1 MRPIQIVTTSF
12 PAAVT
17 NYLAAS
23 QTPLAAGFLT
33 LSANTI
39 TPPRFVTIKSA
50 GNDSG
55 RTFTI
60 VGVGPNNET
69 QTEAVTGANAGTATS
84 TKTFAYVTSIYVD
97 AATAGA
103 VEAGV
108 TQSGY
113 SQWIP
118 MDIYTPNQVITTSAS
133 VSGTVN
139 YSIEYTNEDPFD
151 HSFTHQVVAYPASGG
166 AFTGA
171 STDQTHF
178 TTTLM
183 RALRYKIN
191 SGNGS
196 IRLTIVQQ
204 STK

>member
-12 PAAVT
+12 PAADG
-17 NYLAAS
+17 NYLATS

-33 LSANTI
+33 LVASTI
-39 TPPRFVTIKSA
+39 TPPRYVTITSV
-50 GNDSG
+50 GNDSA

-60 VGVGPNNET
+60 TGVGPNNET
-69 QTEAVTGANAGTATS
+69 QIETVAGTNASTATS
-84 TKTFAYVTSIYVD
+84 TKTFAFVESIFVD
-97 AATAGA
+97 AATAAA

-118 MDIYTPNQVITTSAS
+118 LDIYTPNQVTTVSAT

-151 HSFTHQVVAYPASGG
+151 HSFVHQAVAHPAAGG
-166 AFTGA
+166 AFTAA
-171 STDQTHF
+171 STNQTHF

-183 RALRYKIN
+183 RAVRYKIN
-191 SGNGS
+191 SGSGS
-196 IRLTIVQQ
+196 IRLTITQQ
-204 STK
+204 STA

>member
-17 NYLAAS
+17 NYLATT

-33 LSANTI
+33 LVASTI
-39 TPPRFVTIKSA
+39 TPPRYVTITSV

-55 RTFTI
+55 RTFT
-60 VGVGPNNET
+60 VTGTGPHGEP
-69 QTEAVTGANAGTATS
+69 QTEDITGANAGTATGV
-84 TKTFAYVTSIYVD
+84 KTFASVTSIAVD
-97 AATAGA
+97 AATAAA
-103 VEAGV
+103 VTAGV
-108 TQSGY
+108 AQAGY
-113 SQWIP
+113 SAWIP
-118 MDIYTPNQVITTSAS
+118 MDIYTPNQVTTVSAS

-139 YSIEYTNEDPFD
+139 YSVEYTNEDPFD
-151 HSFTHQVVAYPASGG
+151 HTFVHQVVPHPAAGG
-166 AFTGA
+166 AFTSA
-171 STDQTHF
+171 STNQTHF

-191 SGNGS
+191 SGNGTV
-196 IRLTIVQQ
+196 RFTITQQ

>member
-12 PAAVT
+12 PIADG
-17 NYLAAS
+17 NYLAES

-33 LSANTI
+33 LVASTI
-39 TPPRFVTIKSA
+39 TPPRFVTVTSV
-50 GNDSG
+50 GNDTG
-55 RTFTI
+55 KNFTI
-60 VGVGPNNET
+60 TGVGPNGEPQVET
-69 QTEAVTGANAGTATS
+69 MAGANASSATS
-84 TKTFAYVTSIYVD
+84 TKTFAYVESIYVD

-118 MDIYTPNQVITTSAS
+118 MDIYTPNQVTTVSAT

-151 HSFTHQVVAYPASGG
+151 HSFVHQVVPHPAAGG
-166 AFTGA
+166 AFTNA
-171 STDQTHF
+171 STNQTHF

-191 SGNGS
+191 SGSGS
-196 IRLTIVQQ
+196 IRLTITQQ
-204 STK
+204 STA

>member
-12 PAAVT
+12 PAADG
-17 NYLAAS
+17 NYIALA
-23 QTPLAAGFLT
+23 QTPTGAGFLT
-33 LSANTI
+33 LAESSIVPA
-39 TPPRFVTIKSA
+39 RFVTITSA
-50 GNDSG
+50 GNDTA

-60 VGVGPNNET
+60 VGVGPNNER
-69 QTEAVTGANAGTATS
+69 QTETVAGANASSATS
-84 TKTFAYVTSIYVD
+84 TKTYSFVESIYVD
-97 AATAGA
+97 AATAAA

-118 MDIYTPNQVITTSAS
+118 LDIYNPNQVTTISAS

-151 HSFTHQVVAYPASGG
+151 HSFVHQVVAHPASGG
-166 AFTGA
+166 AFTNA
-171 STDQTHF
+171 TTSQTHF

-183 RALRYKIN
+183 RAVRYKIN
-191 SGNGS
+191 SGSGS
-196 IRLTIVQQ
+196 IRLTITQQ
-204 STK
+204 STA

>member
-12 PAAVT
+12 PAADG
-17 NYLAAS
+17 NYLATS
-23 QTPLAAGFLT
+23 QTPAGAGFLT
-33 LSANTI
+33 LVESSI
-39 TPPRFVTIKSA
+39 TPPRFVTITCAADDSA
-50 GNDSG
+50 

-60 VGVGPNNET
+60 TGTGPNGET
-69 QTEAVTGANAGTATS
+69 QTEAVAGAAIGTSTS
-84 TKTFAYVTSIYVD
+84 TKTFASVTSIYVD

-118 MDIYTPNQVITTSAS
+118 LDIYTPNQVTTISAS

-151 HSFTHQVVAYPASGG
+151 HSFVHQVVAHPAAGG

-171 STDQTHF
+171 STNQTHF

-183 RALRYKIN
+183 RAVRYKIN
-191 SGNGS
+191 SGSGS
-196 IRLTIVQQ
+196 IRLTITQQ

>member
-12 PAAVT
+12 PVADG
-17 NYLAAS
+17 NYLATA
-23 QTPLAAGFLT
+23 QTPAGAGFLT
-33 LSANTI
+33 LVASSIVPPRYVTI
-39 TPPRFVTIKSA
+39 TSVTNETA
-50 GNDSG
+50 RN
-55 RTFTI
+55 FTI
-60 VGVGPNNET
+60 LGVGPNNET
-69 QTEAVTGANAGTATS
+69 QTETIAGPNAGVATT
-84 TKTFAYVTSIYVD
+84 TKTFSYVESIYVD

-108 TQSGY
+108 AQSGY

-118 MDIYTPNQVITTSAS
+118 LDIYTPNQVTTISAT

-151 HSFTHQVVAYPASGG
+151 HSFVHQVVAHPAAGG

-171 STDQTHF
+171 STSQTHF

-183 RALRYKIN
+183 RAVRYKIN
-191 SGNGS
+191 SGDGS
-196 IRLTIVQQ
+196 IRLTITQQ

>member
-12 PAAVT
+12 PVADG
-17 NYLAAS
+17 NYLAES
-23 QTPLAAGFLT
+23 QTLAAAGFLT
-33 LSANTI
+33 LVEKTI
-39 TPPRFVTIKSA
+39 TPPRYVTITSA
-50 GNDSG
+50 GNDSA

-69 QTEAVTGANAGTATS
+69 QTENLTGANAGTVTS
-84 TKTFAYVTSIYVD
+84 TKTFAYVASIYVND
-97 AATAGA
+97 ATAAA

-118 MDIYTPNQVITTSAS
+118 MDLYTPNQVITASAT

-139 YSIEYTNEDPFD
+139 YSLEYTNEDPFD
-151 HSFTHQVVAYPASGG
+151 HSFTHQTVAFPASGG
-166 AFTGA
+166 AFTNA

-196 IRLTIVQQ
+196 IRLTITQQ
-204 STK
+204 STA

>member
-12 PAAVT
+12 PVADG
-17 NYLAAS
+17 NYLATA

-33 LSANTI
+33 LAANSIVPARYVTI
-39 TPPRFVTIKSA
+39 TSV
-50 GNDSG
+50 GNDSA

-69 QTEAVTGANAGTATS
+69 QTENVTGANAGAATS
-84 TKTFAYVTSIYVD
+84 TKTYSYVESIYVD
-97 AATAGA
+97 DATAAA

-118 MDIYTPNQVITTSAS
+118 LDIYNPNQVTTISAS

-151 HSFTHQVVAYPASGG
+151 HSFVHQVVPHPASGG
-166 AFTGA
+166 AFTNA
-171 STDQTHF
+171 STSQTHF

-183 RALRYKIN
+183 RAVRYKIN
-191 SGNGS
+191 SGSGS
-196 IRLTIVQQ
+196 IRLTITQQ
-204 STK
+204 STA

>member
-12 PAAVT
+12 PIADT
-17 NYLAAS
+17 DYLAVS

-33 LSANTI
+33 QAASTI
-39 TPPRFVTIKSA
+39 TPPRFVTITSA
-50 GNDSG
+50 GDDSG

-60 VGVGPNNET
+60 VGVGPNGEP
-69 QTEAVTGANAGTATS
+69 QSEAVTGANAGAATS
-84 TKTFAYVTSIYVD
+84 TKTFAFVESIYAD
-97 AATAGA
+97 DATAGA

-118 MDIYTPNQVITTSAS
+118 LDIYTPNQVTTISAT

-139 YSIEYTNEDPFD
+139 YSVEYTNEDPFD
-151 HSFTHQVVAYPASGG
+151 HSFTHQVVPHPAAAG
-166 AFTGA
+166 AFTAA
-171 STDQTHF
+171 STSQTHF

-183 RALRYKIN
+183 RAVRYKIN

-196 IRLTIVQQ
+196 IRLTITQQ
-204 STK
+204 STA

>member
-12 PAAVT
+12 PIADG
-17 NYLAAS
+17 NYLAES
-23 QTPLAAGFLT
+23 QTPAAAGFLT
-33 LSANTI
+33 LVANTI
-39 TPPRFVTIKSA
+39 TPPRFVTITSV
-50 GNDSG
+50 GNDTSK
-55 RTFTI
+55 TFTI

-69 QTEAVTGANAGTATS
+69 QTEVVTGANAGAATS
-84 TKTFAYVTSIYVD
+84 TKTFAYVESIYVSG
-97 AATAGA
+97 ATAGA

-118 MDIYTPNQVITTSAS
+118 LDIYTPNQVTTISAT

-151 HSFTHQVVAYPASGG
+151 HSFVHQAVAHPAAAG

-171 STDQTHF
+171 TTNQTHF

-183 RALRYKIN
+183 RAVRYKIN
-191 SGNGS
+191 SGDGS
-196 IRLTIVQQ
+196 IRLTITQQ
-204 STK
+204 STA

>member
-12 PAAVT
+12 PTADT
-17 NYLAAS
+17 DYLAAS

-33 LSANTI
+33 LAASTL
-39 TPPRFVTIKSA
+39 TPPRYVTITSA

-55 RTFTI
+55 RTFT
-60 VGVGPNNET
+60 VTGVGPNGESQIENI
-69 QTEAVTGANAGTATS
+69 TGANGGTATS
-84 TKTFAYVTSIYVD
+84 NKTFASVESIFVD
-97 AATAGA
+97 DATAGA
-103 VEAGV
+103 VEAGAA
-108 TQSGY
+108 QSGY

-118 MDIYTPNQVITTSAS
+118 LDIYTPNQVTTISAS

-151 HSFTHQVVAYPASGG
+151 HSFTHQAVAHPASGG
-166 AFTGA
+166 AFTAA

-183 RALRYKIN
+183 RAVRYKIN
-191 SGNGS
+191 SGDGS
-196 IRLTIVQQ
+196 IRLTITQQ
-204 STK
+204 STA

>member
-12 PAAVT
+12 PVADG
-17 NYLAAS
+17 NYIAEAQTLAG
-23 QTPLAAGFLT
+23 AGFLT
-33 LSANTI
+33 LVASTI
-39 TPPRFVTIKSA
+39 TPPRFVTITSV
-50 GNDSG
+50 GNDTSK
-55 RTFTI
+55 TFT
-60 VGVGPNNET
+60 VLGVGPNNET
-69 QTEAVTGANAGTATS
+69 QTDVITGANAGTATG
-84 TKTFAYVTSIYVD
+84 TKTFSYVESIYVNG
-97 AATAGA
+97 ATAGA

-118 MDIYTPNQVITTSAS
+118 LDIYTPNQVTTISAS

-151 HSFTHQVVAYPASGG
+151 HSFVHQAVAHPAAGG

-171 STDQTHF
+171 TTSQTHF

-183 RALRYKIN
+183 RAVRYKIN
-191 SGNGS
+191 SGSGS
-196 IRLTIVQQ
+196 IRLTITQQ
-204 STK
+204 STA

>member
-12 PAAVT
+12 PVADT
-17 NYLAAS
+17 DYLATS
-23 QTPLAAGFLT
+23 QTPAGAGFLT
-33 LSANTI
+33 LVASTI
-39 TPPRFVTIKSA
+39 TPPRFVTITSA

-69 QTEAVTGANAGTATS
+69 QTEAVTGANVGAATS
-84 TKTFAYVTSIYVD
+84 TKTFASVVSIAVD

-103 VEAGV
+103 VQAGV

-118 MDIYTPNQVITTSAS
+118 MDIYTPNQVTTISAT

-151 HSFTHQVVAYPASGG
+151 HSFTKQVVAHPAAGG
-166 AFTGA
+166 AFTNA
-171 STDQTHF
+171 STNQTHF

-183 RALRYKIN
+183 RAVRYKIN
-191 SGNGS
+191 SGDGS
-196 IRLTIVQQ
+196 IRLTITQQ
-204 STK
+204 STA

>member
-12 PAAVT
+12 PIADGD
-17 NYLAAS
+17 YLALS
-23 QTPLAAGFLT
+23 QTPAGAGFLT
-33 LSANTI
+33 LVANTI
-39 TPPRFVTIKSA
+39 TPPRYVTITSA
-50 GNDSG
+50 ANETA

-69 QTEAVTGANAGTATS
+69 QTESIAGANAGTATS
-84 TKTFAYVTSIYVD
+84 TKTFAYVESIYVD
-97 AATAGA
+97 DATAGA

-118 MDIYTPNQVITTSAS
+118 LDIYTPNQVTTISAS

-151 HSFTHQVVAYPASGG
+151 HSFVHQVVPHPAAGG
-166 AFTGA
+166 AFTNA
-171 STDQTHF
+171 STNQTHF

-183 RALRYKIN
+183 RAVRYKIN
-191 SGNGS
+191 SGDGS
-196 IRLTIVQQ
+196 IRLTITQQ
-204 STK
+204 STA

>member
-12 PAAVT
+12 PIADG
-17 NYLAAS
+17 NYLAES
-23 QTPLAAGFLT
+23 QTPAGAGFLT
-33 LSANTI
+33 LVANTI
-39 TPPRFVTIKSA
+39 TPPRYVTITSV
-50 GNDSG
+50 GNDTG

-69 QTEAVTGANAGTATS
+69 QTEAVTGANAGAATS
-84 TKTFAYVTSIYVD
+84 TKTFAFVESIYVD
-97 AATAGA
+97 GATAGA

-118 MDIYTPNQVITTSAS
+118 LDIYTPNQVTTISAT

-151 HSFTHQVVAYPASGG
+151 HSFTHQAVAHPAAGG
-166 AFTGA
+166 AFTNA
-171 STDQTHF
+171 STNQTHF

-183 RALRYKIN
+183 RAVRYKIN
-191 SGNGS
+191 SGSGS
-196 IRLTIVQQ
+196 IRLTITQQ
-204 STK
+204 STA

>member
-12 PAAVT
+12 PNADG
-17 NYLAAS
+17 NYLAET
-23 QTPLAAGFLT
+23 QTLAAAGDLT
-33 LSANTI
+33 QVASTI
-39 TPPRFVTIKSA
+39 TPPRFVTITSA

-55 RTFTI
+55 ITFLIT
-60 VGVGPNNET
+60 GVGPNNEN
-69 QTEAVTGANAGTATS
+69 QTETVTGASVGTATS
-84 TKTFAYVTSIYVD
+84 TKTFSFVSSIY
-97 AATAGA
+97 ASGATAAG

-118 MDIYTPNQVITTSAS
+118 LDIYTPNQVTTISAS

-151 HSFTHQVVAYPASGG
+151 HSFVHQVVPHPAAAG
-166 AFTGA
+166 AFTNA
-171 STDQTHF
+171 STSQTHF

-183 RALRYKIN
+183 RAVRYKIN
-191 SGNGS
+191 SGSGS
-196 IRLTIVQQ
+196 IRLTITQQ
-204 STK
+204 STA

>member
-12 PAAVT
+12 PSADG
-17 NYLAAS
+17 NYLAES
-23 QTPLAAGFLT
+23 QTLLAAGNLT
-33 LSANTI
+33 QVASTI
-39 TPPRFVTIKSA
+39 TPPRYVTITSG

-55 RTFTI
+55 ITFLIT
-60 VGVGPNNET
+60 GTGPSGEP
-69 QTEAVTGANAGTATS
+69 QTETVTGAAIGTATS
-84 TKTFAYVTSIYVD
+84 TKTFASVSSIY
-97 AATAGA
+97 ASGATAGD
-103 VEAGV
+103 VEAGT

-118 MDIYTPNQVITTSAS
+118 LDIYTPNQVTTISAS

-151 HSFTHQVVAYPASGG
+151 HSFVHQVVPHPAAGG

-171 STDQTHF
+171 STSQTHF

-183 RALRYKIN
+183 RAVRYKIN
-191 SGNGS
+191 SGGGS
-196 IRLTIVQQ
+196 IRLTITQQ